1 MTLTGNVGNLH
12 RMHNVT
18 SHRFFLRTRV
28 DTICEAERNTSC
40 LFVLLSVSF
49 LLGSMLISLFGY
61 IVVVFF
67 FKKHI
72 FFSQQEWEL
81 ATQNGT
87 RTYLKFL
94 NTNTLKPSPNLRKHH
109 FWTIILKYMSDLFEC
124 IEMGLCVRIK
134 LFSLFTVE
142 YFLPISLSREI
153 PSRFVLIKH
162 ARTHTGSVSY

>member
-61 IVVVFF
+61 IVLFCF
-67 FKKHI
+67 LKKHI
-72 FFSQQEWEL
+72 FFPNKSGSWQHRMAQE
-81 ATQNGT
+81 
-87 RTYLKFL
+87 
-94 NTNTLKPSPNLRKHH
+94 H
-109 FWTIILKYMSDLFEC
+109 I
-124 IEMGLCVRIK
+124 
-134 LFSLFTVE
+134 
-142 YFLPISLSREI
+142 
-153 PSRFVLIKH
+153 
-162 ARTHTGSVSY
+162 

>member
-61 IVVVFF
+61 IVFFVFF
-67 FKKHI
+67 LKKHI
-72 FFSQQEWEL
+72 FFPNKSGSWQHRMAQE
-81 ATQNGT
+81 
-87 RTYLKFL
+87 
-94 NTNTLKPSPNLRKHH
+94 H
-109 FWTIILKYMSDLFEC
+109 I
-124 IEMGLCVRIK
+124 
-134 LFSLFTVE
+134 
-142 YFLPISLSREI
+142 
-153 PSRFVLIKH
+153 
-162 ARTHTGSVSY
+162 

>member
-61 IVVVFF
+61 IVFVF
-67 FKKHI
+67 FKKHFFFPTRVGAGNTEWHKNI
-72 FFSQQEWEL
+72 FKVF
-81 ATQNGT
+81 
-87 RTYLKFL
+87 
-94 NTNTLKPSPNLRKHH
+94 
-109 FWTIILKYMSDLFEC
+109 KY
-124 IEMGLCVRIK
+124 
-134 LFSLFTVE
+134 
-142 YFLPISLSREI
+142 
-153 PSRFVLIKH
+153 
-162 ARTHTGSVSY
+162 